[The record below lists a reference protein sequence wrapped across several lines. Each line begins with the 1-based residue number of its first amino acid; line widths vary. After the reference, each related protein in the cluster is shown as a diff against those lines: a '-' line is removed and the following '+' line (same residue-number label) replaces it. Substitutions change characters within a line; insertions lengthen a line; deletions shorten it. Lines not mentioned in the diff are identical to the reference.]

1 MGKLYG
7 KKKKQNKLK
16 KYGQLIFSFLYST
29 MKTFKTSN
37 LKQGGVM
44 PKINQSPGTLLLKL
58 IKKHNLNCNRLSK
71 EIKCSQTALRLI
83 SLDKSR
89 ITTSI
94 AVRLAKFF
102 NTKPEY
108 WLLAQMDYDLL
119 KAADNKTL
127 TVQLKGISRA
137 GK

>member
-1 MGKLYG
+1 
-7 KKKKQNKLK
+7 
-16 KYGQLIFSFLYST
+16 
-29 MKTFKTSN
+29 
-37 LKQGGVM
+37 M
-44 PKINQSPGTLLLKL
+44 PKTKQSPGTLLLKL
-58 IKKHNLNCNRLSK
+58 IEKYNLNCNRLSK

-94 AVRLAKFF
+94 AVRLAKYF

-108 WLLAQMDYDLL
+108 WLLAQMDYDLS
-119 KAADNKTL
+119 KAAGNKAL
-127 TVQLKGISRA
+127 AGQLKGISRA